1 MIPNYTIMKKLLTL
15 LLIFAGIQLAE
26 AQSSAVVD
34 KEKLLDYFQTQRYAE
49 AAQYLQSSYK
59 EDTKDPK
66 ELAQLAYAYLMAGK
80 LPEAEKNYLKLYAEK
95 PGDIPGLFQLANIN
109 IRRGNNIKAKE
120 YYEEIIKLDSNN
132 FNVYKQLARINKDQG
147 EIMPMLINLKKA
159 NQLNPTDADVVF
171 DLCEIYFKG
180 NLFRK
185 AEEILEPALK
195 ADSSNFQLLKMKM
208 PVSIGSGKYKQAIE
222 TGEKLLRYGDSS
234 TFVLNNMGKSHFK
247 LLEYQKA
254 LDYFL
259 KVKSASQ
266 DNETLSYNIALSYRG
281 LKDYKNAVP
290 YLETAIK
297 EAISSGIASYYGLL
311 GDSFENIDKN
321 EQANAAYKRGLLF
334 DNNGSLY
341 YNIAL
346 VYETK
351 FNDKKNAISYYNQYL
366 KTIDP
371 VAQPKL
377 ITFIK
382 NKVEELKR

>member
-1 MIPNYTIMKKLLTL
+1 MRKLLPL
-15 LLIFAGIQLAE
+15 LLIFVSIQFVQ
-26 AQSSAVVD
+26 AQSSID

-66 ELAQLAYAYLMAGK
+66 EIAQLAYAYLMAGK

-109 IRRGNNIKAKE
+109 IRRGNNVKAKA
-120 YYEEIIKLDSNN
+120 YYQEIIKLDSNN
-132 FNVYKQLARINKDQG
+132 FNVYKQLARIQKEQG
-147 EIMPMLINLKKA
+147 EILPMFSNLKKA
-159 NQLNPTDADVVF
+159 NQLNPTDPDIAF
-171 DLCEIYFKG
+171 DLSEFYFKA
-180 NLFRK
+180 NIFQK
-185 AEEILEPALK
+185 AEAVLEPALK
-195 ADSSNFQLLKMKM
+195 ADSTNFQLLKMKM
-208 PVSIGSGKYKQAIE
+208 PVSIGAKKYKQAIE
-222 TGEKLLRYGDSS
+222 TGEKLLSYGDSS

-259 KVKSASQ
+259 KVKNGAQ

-281 LKDYKNAVP
+281 LKDYQNAIP
-290 YLETAIK
+290 YLEKAIK
-297 EAISSGIASYYGLL
+297 EAISPGIASYYGLL
-311 GDSFENIDKN
+311 GDSFEGIDKN

-371 VAQPKL
+371 KEQPKL